1 MKKKIMAILV
11 TIAAVF
17 GFGFAANTAMAAD
30 ASYAPTIITS
40 GVSYNPTT
48 GVLSVPISADEAVAH
63 GYTYVYAGYDNAQ
76 VSNVQFAANIN
87 TVKYVGQTD
96 KGQFKLGLTLTKAMR
111 ESGGTV
117 KPQVFLTKDKVDA
130 SQVQGLADKYVV
142 TADGADYLT
151 YKVPVVGEGSSTAGN
166 AVAKTGAAMMPYV
179 IAVML
184 LAAAA
189 IALFAVRSTGSS
201 RR

>member
-1 MKKKIMAILV
+1 MKKRIMAILA

-17 GFGFAANTAMAAD
+17 GFGFAANTALAAD
-30 ASYAPTIITS
+30 ATYAPTIITS

-48 GVLSVPISADEAVAH
+48 GVLTVPIDADEAVAH

-76 VSNVQFAANIN
+76 VSDVQFAANIN

-96 KGQFKLGLTLTKAMR
+96 KGEFKLGLTLTKAMR
-111 ESGGTV
+111 ESGGSV
-117 KPQVFLTKDKVDA
+117 KLQVFLTKDKVDA
-130 SQVQGLADKYVV
+130 SEVQALEDKYIV

-151 YKVPVVGEGSSTAGN
+151 YNLPAVGEGSTTGN
-166 AVAKTGAAMMPYV
+166 AVAKTGAAMMPYA

-189 IALFAVRSTGSS
+189 IALFAVRTTGAN